1 MLAESRR
8 QSIELRLTKTG
19 AADFGLSGKS
29 GKLRIRPW
37 QSTASLVPCLV
48 VFFAASLFFTLPTQ
62 AQDTP
67 CPFDQSS
74 LSFAGTPV
82 EQATCLLRPVRQGGH
97 LDAPLKKLPAPLDGI
112 IGTRMTIEKGVL
124 RRYLAASEIAET
136 DIGGS
141 LDESLSPATLPN
153 GSIVRARYFVI
164 HDVSTPNYLDKP
176 FPPDIDDA
184 GWEWNDLQKR
194 WTNSKVAHV
203 FVNRLGNSVTVVGF
217 GSALPEKRYGTKF
230 ARDRLKESAKGLQ
243 IHVEL
248 VQPRRSDPD
257 AKPGNDAIAPS
268 PGFTEAQMDRLALLY
283 IAASIRRGVWLTP
296 AYHAALDAGIPDAHD
311 DPQNFDLNLWSR
323 RLDNLLH
330 QLKKAR

>member
-1 MLAESRR
+1 MVE
-8 QSIELRLTKTG
+8 ELKGHTVEPRLISTG
-19 AADFGLSGKS
+19 ASEFGLARQT
-29 GKLRIRPW
+29 GKLSHCPR
-37 QSTASLVPCLV
+37 QSTASRVPRL
-48 VFFAASLFFTLPTQ
+48 FFAASLFFFIVPAQ

-74 LSFAGTPV
+74 LSFAGAPLV
-82 EQATCLLRPVRQGGH
+82 QATCLLRPVRQGGH
-97 LDAPLKKLPAPLDGI
+97 LGSPLNKLPGPLNRI
-112 IGTRMTIEKGVL
+112 IGTRMTIENAVL
-124 RRYLAASEIAET
+124 RRYLVAHDIAET
-136 DIGGS
+136 DVGGS
-141 LDESLSPATLPN
+141 LDEPLSPATLPN
-153 GSIVRARYFVI
+153 GSIIQARYFVI

-194 WTNSKVAHV
+194 WAKTKAAHV
-203 FVNRLGNSVTVVGF
+203 FINRLGNSVTVVGF
-217 GSALPEKRYGTKF
+217 GSPLPEKRFGTKF

-283 IAASIRRGVWLTP
+283 IAASVRRGEWLIP
-296 AYHAALDAGIPDAHD
+296 AFHAAVDAGIPDAHD
-311 DPQNFDLNLWSR
+311 DPQNFDLTLWAK
-323 RLDNLLH
+323 RLDTVLH
-330 QLKKAR
+330 QLKKTR

>member
-1 MLAESRR
+1 MKEILNLSSARASNSETWPGVRLQVRQASCQSV
-8 QSIELRLTKTG
+8 QSIVSQISRVVPAIAISLLITTQTK
-19 AADFGLSGKS
+19 
-29 GKLRIRPW
+29 
-37 QSTASLVPCLV
+37 
-48 VFFAASLFFTLPTQ
+48 
-62 AQDTP
+62 AQDTS
-67 CPFDQSS
+67 CPFNQSS

-97 LDAPLKKLPAPLDGI
+97 LDAALKKLPAPLTRI
-112 IGTRMTIEKGVL
+112 IGTRMTIDKAVL
-124 RRYLAASEIAET
+124 RRYLVAHDIAET
-136 DIGGS
+136 AIGGS
-141 LDESLSPATLPN
+141 LDESLSQATLPD
-153 GSIVRARYFVI
+153 GSMVPARYFVI

-194 WTNSKVAHV
+194 WANSKVAHV
-203 FVNRLGNSVTVVGF
+203 FVNRPGNSVTVVGF

-268 PGFTEAQMDRLALLY
+268 PGFTEGQMDRLALLY
-283 IAASIRRGVWLTP
+283 IAASVRRGEWLIP
-296 AYHAALDAGIPDAHD
+296 AYHAAVDAGIPDAHD
-311 DPQNFDLNLWSR
+311 DPQNFDLNLWSK
-323 RLDNLLH
+323 RLDNVLH

>member
-1 MLAESRR
+1 MLGEN
-8 QSIELRLTKTG
+8 
-19 AADFGLSGKS
+19 
-29 GKLRIRPW
+29 GKLPIRTG

-48 VFFAASLFFTLPTQ
+48 VCFVASLFFVLPVQ

-74 LSFAGTPV
+74 LSFAGTPL
-82 EQATCLLRPVRQGGH
+82 EQATCLLRPVRRGGH
-97 LDAPLKKLPAPLDGI
+97 LDAPLKKLPPPLNRI
-112 IGTRMTIEKGVL
+112 IGTRIMVEKAVL
-124 RRYLAASEIAET
+124 RRYLVAHDIAEM

-153 GSIVRARYFVI
+153 GSIVPARYFVM

-176 FPPDIDDA
+176 FPPNIDEA
-184 GWEWNDLQKR
+184 GWEWNDLRKR
-194 WTNSKVAHV
+194 WANSKVAHV
-203 FVNRLGNSVTVVGF
+203 FVNRLGNSTTVVGF

-230 ARDRLKESAKGLQ
+230 ARDRLHESAKGLQ

-248 VQPRRSDPD
+248 VQPRRSDPG

-283 IAASIRRGVWLTP
+283 IAASLRSGEWLVP
-296 AYHAALDAGIPDAHD
+296 AYHAAVDAGIPDAHD
-311 DPQNFDLNLWSR
+311 DPQNFDLNLWSK
-323 RLDNLLH
+323 RLDTVLR
-330 QLKKAR
+330 QLKKFR

>member
-1 MLAESRR
+1 MFADSRR
-8 QSIELRLTKTG
+8 NSIGLRLTKIE
-19 AADFGLSGKS
+19 AANLGLPGQS
-29 GKLRIRPW
+29 GKLPIRTG
-37 QSTASLVPCLV
+37 QSTASLVPPLV
-48 VFFAASLFFTLPTQ
+48 VFFVASLFFVLPAQ

-74 LSFAGTPV
+74 LSFVGTPV

-97 LDAPLKKLPAPLDGI
+97 LDAPLKKLPAPLNRI
-112 IGTRMTIEKGVL
+112 IGTRIIIEKAVL
-124 RRYLAASEIAET
+124 RRYLVAHDIAEM

-153 GSIVRARYFVI
+153 GSIVPARYFVM

-176 FPPDIDDA
+176 FPPNIDEA
-184 GWEWNDLQKR
+184 GWEWNDLRKR
-194 WTNSKVAHV
+194 WANSKVAHV
-203 FVNRLGNSVTVVGF
+203 FVNRLGNSTTVIGF
-217 GSALPEKRYGTKF
+217 GSPLPEKRYGTKF
-230 ARDRLKESAKGLQ
+230 ARDRLQEAAKGLQ

-283 IAASIRRGVWLTP
+283 IAASLRRGEWLVP
-296 AYHAALDAGIPDAHD
+296 AYHAAVDAGIPDAHD
-311 DPQNFDLNLWSR
+311 DPQNFDLNLWSK
-323 RLDNLLH
+323 RLDTVLR
-330 QLKKAR
+330 QLKKFR